1 MKSIILFVGLI
12 GFSPSLFGMCYE
24 RFYTQEHLSKHPDQE
39 VRSVIVQ
46 NEDWASFISDEAP
59 IKVQIHLVQ
68 NGKDKLAE
76 VTGRCQYDNPEDPW
90 AAQREDRA
98 ATGTCNFNSQGPRSA
113 TFRAKL
119 ESSLFGYEPGEIL
132 FKVAPNFVYD
142 DVTAGSEP
150 GSKIKITDY
159 DKTFLVHFNAM
170 ESNLGRTCE
179 KTLLMAH
186 QKNLPRYWNEA
197 ILHSI
202 RNDLARPTV
211 TARNLFHLSA
221 LLWDIYALYNSENT
235 YYLSEDSDLPASSD
249 KTASMNKVMSF
260 AAHKFLRTRY
270 ELAPGNGDNYPN
282 WELGT
287 DGEPDNRVNLFLD
300 RALKRLGYFLEDQ
313 GVEAQLGRQLAEE
326 LIQSQLNDGSREANN
341 YSDPDYQNMVN
352 NQIADISQSGLKR
365 PHDYGEG
372 GDIFSFM
379 PKYLFDHFGFSIED
393 QSLVDSD
400 VKSGPSI
407 AEEVDIDHWIRLH
420 IPGSIDQSGNAQ
432 ASEQQPLTLFWG
444 ELPTFG
450 NLEEYRSEDKAG
462 VYFDPSQYYPSFR
475 DSPEKVILANLQVV
489 GFSALLNPQDMSN
502 FDFDRDGKPDDNPGA
517 EMIDISPSG
526 LGNNSLGT
534 NDGAGRSINPIT
546 GQSYQ
551 PYKVKAANYYRSI
564 AEFWADGP
572 SSETPPGHWNTL
584 ANYVMDQ
591 LQKNQV
597 GFNWLGDKQKQLT
610 RKEYELRL
618 YLTLNGA
625 LHDAAV
631 VAWGIKGHFQGNR
644 PITVIRKLAHMA
656 EKDPA
661 FGEYLESLAPDLVK
675 MVTYKKEV
683 LNSTGQIE
691 TKEVTRLAIKAWRG
705 PREHGFYLGDF
716 DGGGYVEMRDFS
728 FKKRDS
734 LALEENDF
742 FSRMNHAG
750 VGWILAENWL
760 PYQRQTFVT
769 PPFPGCVSGHST
781 FSRAAAEI
789 LTGVTGSEYF
799 PGGLGTYP
807 APPLHFEYDETKDFE
822 FQWATYFD
830 ASDTSGISRLYGG
843 IHASYDDLPAREI
856 GSKVGKK
863 ALEKAKNFFR

>member
-1 MKSIILFVGLI
+1 
-12 GFSPSLFGMCYE
+12 
-24 RFYTQEHLSKHPDQE
+24 
-39 VRSVIVQ
+39 
-46 NEDWASFISDEAP
+46 
-59 IKVQIHLVQ
+59 
-68 NGKDKLAE
+68 
-76 VTGRCQYDNPEDPW
+76 
-90 AAQREDRA
+90 
-98 ATGTCNFNSQGPRSA
+98 
-113 TFRAKL
+113 
-119 ESSLFGYEPGEIL
+119 
-132 FKVAPNFVYD
+132 
-142 DVTAGSEP
+142 
-150 GSKIKITDY
+150 
-159 DKTFLVHFNAM
+159 
-170 ESNLGRTCE
+170 
-179 KTLLMAH
+179 
-186 QKNLPRYWNEA
+186 
-197 ILHSI
+197 
-202 RNDLARPTV
+202 
-211 TARNLFHLSA
+211 
-221 LLWDIYALYNSENT
+221 
-235 YYLSEDSDLPASSD
+235 
-249 KTASMNKVMSF
+249 
-260 AAHKFLRTRY
+260 
-270 ELAPGNGDNYPN
+270 
-282 WELGT
+282 
-287 DGEPDNRVNLFLD
+287 
-300 RALKRLGYFLEDQ
+300 
-313 GVEAQLGRQLAEE
+313 
-326 LIQSQLNDGSREANN
+326 
-341 YSDPDYQNMVN
+341 
-352 NQIADISQSGLKR
+352 
-365 PHDYGEG
+365 
-372 GDIFSFM
+372 
-379 PKYLFDHFGFSIED
+379 
-393 QSLVDSD
+393 
-400 VKSGPSI
+400 
-407 AEEVDIDHWIRLH
+407 
-420 IPGSIDQSGNAQ
+420 
-432 ASEQQPLTLFWG
+432 
-444 ELPTFG
+444 
-450 NLEEYRSEDKAG
+450 
-462 VYFDPSQYYPSFR
+462 
-475 DSPEKVILANLQVV
+475 
-489 GFSALLNPQDMSN
+489 
-502 FDFDRDGKPDDNPGA
+502 
-517 EMIDISPSG
+517 MIDISPSG

-546 GQSYQ
+546 GESYQ

-769 PPFPGCVSGHST
+769 PPFPGFVSGHST

-789 LTGVTGSEYF
+789 LTGVTGSEYC